1 MKKLI
6 GIICSLLICGTLFT
20 SFSPS
25 LDGRAIVAEE
35 GVLPQGLFAKAFGYL
50 PGDSISVTSLSSK
63 ESVDILV
70 IGALQSKEGIAILL
84 SPEAAVALGI
94 SKTTNNVV
102 KITKRSGQLDEA
114 VVGTAVIGSAAE
126 DFASYDNSEETDDD
140 DEEVAEEFIDED
152 SVNFAVAAE
161 SKVEETPVDSEAVE
175 ADVEYISATEPEAEE
190 VVAEVE
196 QADEITDEEVV
207 AEVEKAD
214 EITGEKVVAEV
225 ENADETTVEKDVVVI
240 TPTEEAAEED
250 SLPEEAVAAAP
261 EAEEKSAEEVVEELV
276 EDEEVIAEEYVEA
289 DDLYDFDDETEKVA
303 APFDEALNE
312 DYDAVK
318 PAEDA
323 VAAVE
328 KAEESEV
335 EKTSE
340 TLEEEV
346 IAEAFDESKV
356 AAEEDAVVAETEKT
370 SDTDEDESY
379 EPIVLVPASANPP
392 VAEEKN
398 VDDAET
404 AASVEET
411 AQPVVS
417 TASDSFNFDKYIV
430 SSLSELEKGK
440 YYVQIAMLGS
450 EDNIR
455 STIKKY
461 GKQYP
466 ITLVPLASGKGYQFL
481 IGSLNMD
488 EYGTVLNRFKSYGY
502 KDAFLRRIK

>member
-190 VVAEVE
+190 VV
-196 QADEITDEEVV
+196 T
-207 AEVEKAD
+207 EVEKAD

-225 ENADETTVEKDVVVI
+225 ENADETTAEKDVVVI

-276 EDEEVIAEEYVEA
+276 EDEEEVIAEEYVEA

-328 KAEESEV
+328 KAEESET

-346 IAEAFDESKV
+346 IAETFDESKV

-370 SDTDEDESY
+370 SDSDEDESY

-398 VDDAET
+398 VEDAET

-430 SSLSELEKGK
+430 SSLSDLEKGK

>member
-196 QADEITDEEVV
+196 QADEITGEKVV

-214 EITGEKVVAEV
+214 E
-225 ENADETTVEKDVVVI
+225 TTAEKDVVVI

-276 EDEEVIAEEYVEA
+276 EDEEEVIAEEYVEA

-328 KAEESEV
+328 KPEESET

-346 IAEAFDESKV
+346 IAETFDESKV
-356 AAEEDAVVAETEKT
+356 AAEEDAVVAEKEKT

-398 VDDAET
+398 DEDAET

-430 SSLSELEKGK
+430 SSLSDLEKGK

>member
-196 QADEITDEEVV
+196 KADEITDEKVV

-214 EITGEKVVAEV
+214 ETTG
-225 ENADETTVEKDVVVI
+225 EKDVVVI

-276 EDEEVIAEEYVEA
+276 EDEEEVIAEEYVEA

-328 KAEESEV
+328 KAEESEA

-346 IAEAFDESKV
+346 IAETFDESKV

-370 SDTDEDESY
+370 SDSDEDESY

-398 VDDAET
+398 VEDAET

-430 SSLSELEKGK
+430 SSLSDLEKGK

>member
-140 DEEVAEEFIDED
+140 DEEVAEEFIDDD

-196 QADEITDEEVV
+196 QADEITGEKVV

-214 EITGEKVVAEV
+214 E
-225 ENADETTVEKDVVVI
+225 TTAEKDVVVI
-240 TPTEEAAEED
+240 TPTEEAVEEN

-276 EDEEVIAEEYVEA
+276 EDEEEVIAEEYVEA

-328 KAEESEV
+328 KAEESET

-370 SDTDEDESY
+370 SDSDEDESY

-398 VDDAET
+398 VEDAET

-430 SSLSELEKGK
+430 SSLSDLEKGK

>member
-190 VVAEVE
+190 VV
-196 QADEITDEEVV
+196 T
-207 AEVEKAD
+207 EVEKAD

-225 ENADETTVEKDVVVI
+225 EKADETTGEKDVVVI
-240 TPTEEAAEED
+240 TPTEEAAEEN

-276 EDEEVIAEEYVEA
+276 EDEEEVIAEEYVEA

-328 KAEESEV
+328 KAEESET

-370 SDTDEDESY
+370 SDSDEDESY

-398 VDDAET
+398 VEDAET

-430 SSLSELEKGK
+430 SSLSDLEKGK

>member
-140 DEEVAEEFIDED
+140 DEEVAEEFIDDD

-196 QADEITDEEVV
+196 
-207 AEVEKAD
+207 KAD

-225 ENADETTVEKDVVVI
+225 EKADETTAEKDVVVI
-240 TPTEEAAEED
+240 TPTEEAAEEN

-276 EDEEVIAEEYVEA
+276 EDEEEVIAEEYVEA

-328 KAEESEV
+328 KAEESET

-346 IAEAFDESKV
+346 IAETFDESKV

-370 SDTDEDESY
+370 SDSDEDESY

-398 VDDAET
+398 VEDAET

-430 SSLSELEKGK
+430 SSLSDLEKGK

>member
-196 QADEITDEEVV
+196 
-207 AEVEKAD
+207 KAD

-225 ENADETTVEKDVVVI
+225 EKADETTGEKDVVVI

-276 EDEEVIAEEYVEA
+276 EDEEEVIAEEYVEA

-328 KAEESEV
+328 KAEESEA

-370 SDTDEDESY
+370 SDSDEDESY

-398 VDDAET
+398 VEDAET

-430 SSLSELEKGK
+430 SSLSDLEKGK

>member
-196 QADEITDEEVV
+196 
-207 AEVEKAD
+207 KAD

-225 ENADETTVEKDVVVI
+225 EKADETTAEKDVVVI

-276 EDEEVIAEEYVEA
+276 EDEEEVIAEEYVEA

-328 KAEESEV
+328 KAEESET

-370 SDTDEDESY
+370 SDSDEDESY

-430 SSLSELEKGK
+430 SSLSDLEKGK

>member
-126 DFASYDNSEETDDD
+126 DFASYDNSEETDDE

-190 VVAEVE
+190 VV
-196 QADEITDEEVV
+196 T
-207 AEVEKAD
+207 EVEKAD

-225 ENADETTVEKDVVVI
+225 EKADETTAEKDVVVI
-240 TPTEEAAEED
+240 TPTEEAAEEN

-276 EDEEVIAEEYVEA
+276 EDEEEVIAEEYVEA

-328 KAEESEV
+328 KAEESEA
-335 EKTSE
+335 EKKSE
-340 TLEEEV
+340 ALEEEV
-346 IAEAFDESKV
+346 IAEAFDESNV

-398 VDDAET
+398 VEDAET

-430 SSLSELEKGK
+430 SSLSDLEKGK

>member
-190 VVAEVE
+190 VV
-196 QADEITDEEVV
+196 T
-207 AEVEKAD
+207 EVEKAD

-225 ENADETTVEKDVVVI
+225 EKADETTAEKDVVVI
-240 TPTEEAAEED
+240 TPTEEAAEEN

-276 EDEEVIAEEYVEA
+276 EDEEEVIAEEYVEA

-328 KAEESEV
+328 KAEESEA

-340 TLEEEV
+340 ALEEEV

-430 SSLSELEKGK
+430 SSLSDLEKGK

>member
-196 QADEITDEEVV
+196 
-207 AEVEKAD
+207 KAD
-214 EITGEKVVAEV
+214 EITGEKVIAEV
-225 ENADETTVEKDVVVI
+225 EKADETTAEKDVVVI

-276 EDEEVIAEEYVEA
+276 EDEEEVIAEEYVEA

-328 KAEESEV
+328 KAEESEA

-370 SDTDEDESY
+370 SDSDEDESY

-398 VDDAET
+398 VEDAET

-430 SSLSELEKGK
+430 SSLSDLEKGK

>member
-126 DFASYDNSEETDDD
+126 DFASYDNSEETDDE

-190 VVAEVE
+190 VV
-196 QADEITDEEVV
+196 T
-207 AEVEKAD
+207 EVEKAD

-225 ENADETTVEKDVVVI
+225 EKADETTAEKDVVVI

-276 EDEEVIAEEYVEA
+276 EDEEEVIAEEYVEA

-328 KAEESEV
+328 KAEESET

-370 SDTDEDESY
+370 SDSDEDESY

-398 VDDAET
+398 VEDAET
-404 AASVEET
+404 TASVEET

-430 SSLSELEKGK
+430 SSLSDLEKGK

>member
-196 QADEITDEEVV
+196 QADEIT
-207 AEVEKAD
+207 
-214 EITGEKVVAEV
+214 GEKVVAEV
-225 ENADETTVEKDVVVI
+225 EKADETTVEKDVVVI

-323 VAAVE
+323 VAVVE
-328 KAEESEV
+328 KAEESEA

-340 TLEEEV
+340 TLKEEV
-346 IAEAFDESKV
+346 IAEAFDESNV

-370 SDTDEDESY
+370 SDSDEDESY

-398 VDDAET
+398 VEDAET

-430 SSLSELEKGK
+430 SSLSDLEKGK

>member
-190 VVAEVE
+190 VV
-196 QADEITDEEVV
+196 T
-207 AEVEKAD
+207 EVEKAD

-225 ENADETTVEKDVVVI
+225 EKADETTAEKDVVVI

-261 EAEEKSAEEVVEELV
+261 EAEEKSAEEVVEEPV
-276 EDEEVIAEEYVEA
+276 EDEEEVIAEEYVEA

-328 KAEESEV
+328 KAAESEA

-340 TLEEEV
+340 ALEEEV

-370 SDTDEDESY
+370 SDSDEDESY

-398 VDDAET
+398 VEDAET
-404 AASVEET
+404 TASVEET

-430 SSLSELEKGK
+430 SSLSDLEKGK

>member
-196 QADEITDEEVV
+196 
-207 AEVEKAD
+207 K
-214 EITGEKVVAEV
+214 
-225 ENADETTVEKDVVVI
+225 ADETTAEKDVVVI

-276 EDEEVIAEEYVEA
+276 EDEEEVIAEEYVEA

-328 KAEESEV
+328 KAEESET

-356 AAEEDAVVAETEKT
+356 VAEEDAVVAETEKT

-398 VDDAET
+398 VEDAET

-430 SSLSELEKGK
+430 SSLSDLEKGK

>member
-196 QADEITDEEVV
+196 
-207 AEVEKAD
+207 KAD

-225 ENADETTVEKDVVVI
+225 EKADETTGEKDVVVI

-261 EAEEKSAEEVVEELV
+261 EAEEKSAEEVVEEPV
-276 EDEEVIAEEYVEA
+276 EDEEEVIAEEYVEA

-328 KAEESEV
+328 KAEESEA

-346 IAEAFDESKV
+346 IAEAFDESNV
-356 AAEEDAVVAETEKT
+356 AAEEDVVVAETEKT
-370 SDTDEDESY
+370 SDSDEDESY

-398 VDDAET
+398 VEDAET

-430 SSLSELEKGK
+430 SNLSDLEKGK

>member
-196 QADEITDEEVV
+196 
-207 AEVEKAD
+207 KAD

-225 ENADETTVEKDVVVI
+225 EKADETTAEKDVVVI
-240 TPTEEAAEED
+240 TPTEEAAEEN

-276 EDEEVIAEEYVEA
+276 EDEEEVIAEEYVEA

-328 KAEESEV
+328 KAEESEA

-340 TLEEEV
+340 ALEEEV

-398 VDDAET
+398 VEDAET

-430 SSLSELEKGK
+430 SSLSDLEKGK

>member
-196 QADEITDEEVV
+196 
-207 AEVEKAD
+207 KAD

-225 ENADETTVEKDVVVI
+225 EKAVETTGEKDVVVI

-261 EAEEKSAEEVVEELV
+261 EAEEKSAEEVVEEPV
-276 EDEEVIAEEYVEA
+276 EDEEEVIAEEYVEA

-328 KAEESEV
+328 KAEESEA

-340 TLEEEV
+340 ALEEEV

-398 VDDAET
+398 VEDAET

-430 SSLSELEKGK
+430 SSLSDLEKGK

-455 STIKKY
+455 SIIKKY

>member
-94 SKTTNNVV
+94 SKTTNSVV

-126 DFASYDNSEETDDD
+126 DFASYDNSEDSDE
-140 DEEVAEEFIDED
+140 DEEVAEEFADED

-161 SKVEETPVDSEAVE
+161 SNVEEIPVSSEIVE
-175 ADVEYISATEPEAEE
+175 SDVEYISATEPEVEE
-190 VVAEVE
+190 
-196 QADEITDEEVV
+196 EI
-207 AEVEKAD
+207 AA
-214 EITGEKVVAEV
+214 V
-225 ENADETTVEKDVVVI
+225 ENTETAEGNDVVVI
-240 TPTEEAAEED
+240 TPTEEAED
-250 SLPEEAVAAAP
+250 EVAPVEEAVAVAP
-261 EAEEKSAEEVVEELV
+261 ETEENVSEEIVEELV
-276 EDEEVIAEEYVEA
+276 EDEEKVVAEEYVEA
-289 DDLYDFDDETEKVA
+289 DDLYDFDDKTEKVA
-303 APFDEALNE
+303 DPFDEALNE

-318 PAEDA
+318 PV
-323 VAAVE
+323 VAA
-328 KAEESEV
+328 
-335 EKTSE
+335 EKTADEE
-340 TLEEEV
+340 TVAVDAENTDDEK
-346 IAEAFDESKV
+346 IAEAFDES
-356 AAEEDAVVAETEKT
+356 AVAEKSSGED
-370 SDTDEDESY
+370 SEDESY

-392 VAEEKN
+392 VADKK
-398 VDDAET
+398 DAET
-404 AASVEET
+404 AAGETIAEASSDESKTAAVETEEIVESPKT
-411 AQPVVS
+411 EANK
-417 TASDSFNFDKYIV
+417 TSDSFNLDKYIV
-430 SSLSELEKGK
+430 SSLSDLEKGK

-455 STIKKY
+455 ATIKKY

-466 ITLVPLASGKGYQFL
+466 IALVPLASGKGYQFL

>member
-196 QADEITDEEVV
+196 QADETTGEKDV

-214 EITGEKVVAEV
+214 E
-225 ENADETTVEKDVVVI
+225 TTAEKDVVVI
-240 TPTEEAAEED
+240 TPTEEAAEEN

-276 EDEEVIAEEYVEA
+276 EDEEEVIAEEYVEA

-328 KAEESEV
+328 KTEESEA

-346 IAEAFDESKV
+346 IAETFDESKV

-430 SSLSELEKGK
+430 SSLSDLEKGK

>member
-190 VVAEVE
+190 VV
-196 QADEITDEEVV
+196 T
-207 AEVEKAD
+207 EVEKAD

-225 ENADETTVEKDVVVI
+225 EKADETTAEKDVVVI

-276 EDEEVIAEEYVEA
+276 EDEEEVIAEEYVEA

-328 KAEESEV
+328 KAEESEA

-398 VDDAET
+398 VEDAET

-430 SSLSELEKGK
+430 SSLSDLEKGK

>member
-196 QADEITDEEVV
+196 KADEITDEKVV

-214 EITGEKVVAEV
+214 ETTG
-225 ENADETTVEKDVVVI
+225 EKDVVVI

-276 EDEEVIAEEYVEA
+276 EDEEEVIAEEYVEA

-328 KAEESEV
+328 KAEESET

-340 TLEEEV
+340 ALEEEV
-346 IAEAFDESKV
+346 IAEAFDESNV

-370 SDTDEDESY
+370 SDSDEDESY

-398 VDDAET
+398 VEDAET

-430 SSLSELEKGK
+430 SSLSDLEKGK

>member
-175 ADVEYISATEPEAEE
+175 ADVEYISAIEPEAEE

-196 QADEITDEEVV
+196 QADETTGEKDV

-214 EITGEKVVAEV
+214 E
-225 ENADETTVEKDVVVI
+225 TTAEKDVVVI

-276 EDEEVIAEEYVEA
+276 EDEEEVIAEEYVEA

-328 KAEESEV
+328 KAEESET

-370 SDTDEDESY
+370 SDSDEDESY

-398 VDDAET
+398 VEDAET

-430 SSLSELEKGK
+430 SSLSDLEKGK

>member
-190 VVAEVE
+190 VV
-196 QADEITDEEVV
+196 T
-207 AEVEKAD
+207 EVEKAD

-225 ENADETTVEKDVVVI
+225 EKADETTAEKDVVVI

-261 EAEEKSAEEVVEELV
+261 EAEEKSAEEVVEEPV
-276 EDEEVIAEEYVEA
+276 EDEEEVIAEEYVEA

-328 KAEESEV
+328 KAEESEA

-346 IAEAFDESKV
+346 IAETFDESKV
-356 AAEEDAVVAETEKT
+356 AAEEDAVVAEKEKT

-398 VDDAET
+398 DEDAET

-430 SSLSELEKGK
+430 SSLSDLEKGK

-466 ITLVPLASGKGYQFL
+466 IALVPLASGKGYQFL

>member
-196 QADEITDEEVV
+196 QADEITGEKVV

-214 EITGEKVVAEV
+214 E
-225 ENADETTVEKDVVVI
+225 TTAEKDVVVI
-240 TPTEEAAEED
+240 TPTEEAAEEN

-276 EDEEVIAEEYVEA
+276 EDEEEVIAEEYVEA

-328 KAEESEV
+328 KAEESEA

-346 IAEAFDESKV
+346 IAETFDESKV

-370 SDTDEDESY
+370 SDSDEDESY

-398 VDDAET
+398 VEDAET

-430 SSLSELEKGK
+430 SSLSDLEKGK

>member
-196 QADEITDEEVV
+196 KADEITD
-207 AEVEKAD
+207 
-214 EITGEKVVAEV
+214 EKVVAEV
-225 ENADETTVEKDVVVI
+225 ENADETTAEKDVVVI
-240 TPTEEAAEED
+240 TPTEEAAEEN

-276 EDEEVIAEEYVEA
+276 EDEEEVIAEEYVEA

-328 KAEESEV
+328 KAEESET

-356 AAEEDAVVAETEKT
+356 AEEEDAVVAETEKT
-370 SDTDEDESY
+370 SDSDEDESY

-430 SSLSELEKGK
+430 SSLSDLEKGK

>member
-196 QADEITDEEVV
+196 
-207 AEVEKAD
+207 K
-214 EITGEKVVAEV
+214 
-225 ENADETTVEKDVVVI
+225 ADETTAEKDVVVI

-276 EDEEVIAEEYVEA
+276 EDEEEVIAEEYVEA

-328 KAEESEV
+328 KAEESEA

-346 IAEAFDESKV
+346 IAEAFDESNV

-370 SDTDEDESY
+370 SDSDEDESY

-398 VDDAET
+398 VEDAET

-411 AQPVVS
+411 AQPVVG

-430 SSLSELEKGK
+430 SSLSDLEKGK

>member
-190 VVAEVE
+190 VVTEVE
-196 QADEITDEEVV
+196 Q
-207 AEVEKAD
+207 AD

-225 ENADETTVEKDVVVI
+225 EKADETTAEKDVVVI

-276 EDEEVIAEEYVEA
+276 EDEEEVIAEEYVEA

-328 KAEESEV
+328 KAEESET

-340 TLEEEV
+340 ALEEEV

-370 SDTDEDESY
+370 SDSDEDESY

-398 VDDAET
+398 VEDAET

-430 SSLSELEKGK
+430 SSLSDLEKGK

>member
-196 QADEITDEEVV
+196 
-207 AEVEKAD
+207 KAD

-225 ENADETTVEKDVVVI
+225 EKADETTAEKDVVVI

-276 EDEEVIAEEYVEA
+276 EDEEEVIAEEYVEA

-328 KAEESEV
+328 KAEESET

-346 IAEAFDESKV
+346 IAETFDESKV

-370 SDTDEDESY
+370 SDSDEDESY

-398 VDDAET
+398 VEDAET

-430 SSLSELEKGK
+430 SSLSDLEKGK

>member
-196 QADEITDEEVV
+196 QADEITGEKVV

-214 EITGEKVVAEV
+214 E
-225 ENADETTVEKDVVVI
+225 TTAEKDVVVI
-240 TPTEEAAEED
+240 TPTEEAVEEN

-276 EDEEVIAEEYVEA
+276 EDEEEVIAEEYVEA

-328 KAEESEV
+328 KAEESET

-346 IAEAFDESKV
+346 IAEAFDESNV

-370 SDTDEDESY
+370 PDTDEDESY

-398 VDDAET
+398 VEDAET

-430 SSLSELEKGK
+430 SSLSDLEKGK

>member
-196 QADEITDEEVV
+196 
-207 AEVEKAD
+207 KAD

-225 ENADETTVEKDVVVI
+225 EKAVETTGEKDVVVI

-261 EAEEKSAEEVVEELV
+261 EAEEKSAEEVVEEPV
-276 EDEEVIAEEYVEA
+276 EDEEEVIAEEYVEA

-328 KAEESEV
+328 KAEESEA

-340 TLEEEV
+340 ALEEEV

-356 AAEEDAVVAETEKT
+356 AAEEDAVVAKTEKT

-398 VDDAET
+398 VEDAET

-430 SSLSELEKGK
+430 SSLSDLEKGK

-455 STIKKY
+455 SIIKKY

>member
-196 QADEITDEEVV
+196 QADEITGEKVV

-214 EITGEKVVAEV
+214 E
-225 ENADETTVEKDVVVI
+225 TTAEKDVVVI

-276 EDEEVIAEEYVEA
+276 EDEEEVIAEEYVEA

-328 KAEESEV
+328 KAEESEA

-340 TLEEEV
+340 ALEEEV

-430 SSLSELEKGK
+430 SSLSDLEKGK

>member
-196 QADEITDEEVV
+196 
-207 AEVEKAD
+207 K
-214 EITGEKVVAEV
+214 
-225 ENADETTVEKDVVVI
+225 ADETTAEKDVVVI

-276 EDEEVIAEEYVEA
+276 EDEEEVIAEEYVEA

-328 KAEESEV
+328 KAEESET

-340 TLEEEV
+340 ALEEEV

-370 SDTDEDESY
+370 SDSDEDESY

-398 VDDAET
+398 VEDAET

-430 SSLSELEKGK
+430 SSLSDLEKGK

>member
-196 QADEITDEEVV
+196 
-207 AEVEKAD
+207 K
-214 EITGEKVVAEV
+214 
-225 ENADETTVEKDVVVI
+225 ADETTGEKDVVVI

-276 EDEEVIAEEYVEA
+276 EDEEEVIAEEYVEA

-328 KAEESEV
+328 KAEESEA

-340 TLEEEV
+340 ALEEEV

-370 SDTDEDESY
+370 SDSDEDESY

-398 VDDAET
+398 VEDAET

-430 SSLSELEKGK
+430 SSLSDLEKGK

>member
-140 DEEVAEEFIDED
+140 DEEVAEEFIDDD

-196 QADEITDEEVV
+196 
-207 AEVEKAD
+207 KAD

-225 ENADETTVEKDVVVI
+225 EKADETTAEKDVVVI
-240 TPTEEAAEED
+240 TPTEEAVEEN

-328 KAEESEV
+328 KAEESEA

-346 IAEAFDESKV
+346 IAEAFDESNV

-370 SDTDEDESY
+370 SDSDEDESY

-398 VDDAET
+398 VEDAET

-430 SSLSELEKGK
+430 SSLSDLEKGK

>member
-196 QADEITDEEVV
+196 QADEITDEKVV

-214 EITGEKVVAEV
+214 E
-225 ENADETTVEKDVVVI
+225 TTAEKDVVVI
-240 TPTEEAAEED
+240 TPTEETAEEN

-261 EAEEKSAEEVVEELV
+261 EAEEKSAEEVVEEPV
-276 EDEEVIAEEYVEA
+276 EDEEEVIAEEYVEA

-328 KAEESEV
+328 KAEESET
-335 EKTSE
+335 EETSE
-340 TLEEEV
+340 ALEEEV

-370 SDTDEDESY
+370 SDSDEDESY

-398 VDDAET
+398 VEDAET

-430 SSLSELEKGK
+430 SSLSDLEKGK

>member
-196 QADEITDEEVV
+196 
-207 AEVEKAD
+207 KAD

-225 ENADETTVEKDVVVI
+225 EKADETTAEKDVVVI

-276 EDEEVIAEEYVEA
+276 EDEEEVIAEEYVEA

-328 KAEESEV
+328 KAEESEA

-340 TLEEEV
+340 ALEEEV
-346 IAEAFDESKV
+346 IAETFDESKV

-370 SDTDEDESY
+370 SDSDEDESY

-398 VDDAET
+398 VEDAET

-430 SSLSELEKGK
+430 SSLSDLEKGK